1 MPAAP
6 HILVFEPDAH
16 GHQMEYLR
24 HLLTKIDQDVPD
36 ARVTL
41 LTTAEAASHPN
52 CRRLDA
58 DFRHLVSVRIAPAV
72 VEGNRLFRAIDVY
85 CERQWRN
92 AEMLAR
98 GLEQI
103 GVDDVDFVLLPH
115 LEAIG
120 LLHLGLRRNLFRGKP
135 WATISISVRFHHRQC
150 GMDGPNGWS
159 DLLQLWAFH
168 RVIRYR
174 RLACFGSINPY
185 FAQAVPHPK
194 VAHCP
199 EPGTPPLLASRE
211 DACAAYGVRPDTLV
225 VLVFGVID
233 RRKCVDVLLEG
244 VARVVPGLDLT
255 VLLAVPRHAGHL
267 APVLSSDAARKLRE
281 HGRLIEVDRFIL
293 SGQDID
299 PMGAADIVWLFYE
312 RNFVA
317 SSSVLV
323 RSALSRRPVIARRQG
338 VVGRLVEEHRLG
350 LALGSDAPDS
360 IAAALSQLAGDPALR
375 REMGENGARAFAAN
389 TPDNFARPIVE
400 AINRVASAAC

>member
-1 MPAAP
+1 
-6 HILVFEPDAH
+6 
-16 GHQMEYLR
+16 
-24 HLLTKIDQDVPD
+24 
-36 ARVTL
+36 
-41 LTTAEAASHPN
+41 
-52 CRRLDA
+52 
-58 DFRHLVSVRIAPAV
+58 
-72 VEGNRLFRAIDVY
+72 
-85 CERQWRN
+85 
-92 AEMLAR
+92 
-98 GLEQI
+98 
-103 GVDDVDFVLLPH
+103 
-115 LEAIG
+115 
-120 LLHLGLRRNLFRGKP
+120 
-135 WATISISVRFHHRQC
+135 
-150 GMDGPNGWS
+150 
-159 DLLQLWAFH
+159 
-168 RVIRYR
+168 
-174 RLACFGSINPY
+174 
-185 FAQAVPHPK
+185 
-194 VAHCP
+194 
-199 EPGTPPLLASRE
+199 LASRE

-255 VLLAVPRHAGHL
+255 VLLAGPRHAGHL